1 MARTLSPNLTPEYLR
16 DKEERN
22 MHDTKQRLRAR
33 GVRFDKGTTPDRLRT
48 MLKLYYRELLPY
60 GNCTKA
66 ELLDFCLARNIRVP
80 NEDNKALKRNLI
92 PALEHADE
100 NIRFRFFFMLP
111 AELRLLI
118 VEEADM
124 EYEEV
129 EEAMEGEVEAE

>member
-1 MARTLSPNLTPEYLR
+1 MARTMIPKMTPEYLR
-16 DKEERN
+16 EREEHDL
-22 MHDTKQRLRAR
+22 HDTKLMLWAR
-33 GVRFDKGTTPDRLRT
+33 GD
-48 MLKLYYRELLPY
+48 LLPY
-60 GNCTKA
+60 GNCTRA
-66 ELLDFCLARNIRVP
+66 ELLGFCLARNIRIP

-100 NIRFRFFFMLP
+100 NIRFRFFFVLP

-129 EEAMEGEVEAE
+129 EKAMEGEVEAE

>member
-1 MARTLSPNLTPEYLR
+1 MARTLRPNLTPEYLR
-16 DKEERN
+16 DREERN
-22 MHDTKQRLRAR
+22 LHDTKLRLKAR
-33 GVRFDKGTTPDRLRT
+33 GVRFEKGTTPDRLRI
-48 MLKLYYRELLPY
+48 MLKLWNRDLLPY
-60 GNCTKA
+60 GNCTRA
-66 ELLDFCLARNIRVP
+66 ELLGFCLARNIRVP

-129 EEAMEGEVEAE
+129 EEAMEEV